1 MARTDTIAEIR
12 LEMARPR
19 KVLSENGLVV
29 GLVLGFVVVV
39 VVAAI
44 GASPCCWSLLA
55 PVNFLTPKTER
66 EVEKRV
72 KKNPNTITAATL
84 STSTEDPR
92 D

>member
-1 MARTDTIAEIR
+1 MATTDAMAEIR

-19 KVLSENGLVV
+19 EVLSENALMV
-29 GLVLGFVVVV
+29 GFVAVVVV

-44 GASPCCWSLLA
+44 GASFSSLLA

-66 EVEKRV
+66 EVENRV
-72 KKNPNTITAATL
+72 KKNPITITAATL
-84 STSTEDPR
+84 STSMEDPR